1 MQELDT
7 VLKNGIKDLDKE
19 VKKKQTSKNDIE
31 RKGYLNPEFKT
42 IYLRNSKVF
51 GSKDKKEEGVR
62 KPRNILAERIIKPR
76 CASDFSSKYL
86 EKLRALLPILKEAD
100 DITDKALLNKITA
113 AGIDFKERQSVGN
126 AIYNLVAL
134 GNVMIKMNGRARES
148 LIVLK
153 SEL

>member
-1 MQELDT
+1 MQELDK
-7 VLKNGIKDLDKE
+7 VLKNAIKDLDKE

-31 RKGYLNPEFKT
+31 TEGYLNPEFRT
-42 IYLRNSKVF
+42 IYFKHSEIF
-51 GSKDKKEEGVR
+51 GKKEEGAR
-62 KPRNILAERIIKPR
+62 KPRNTLAERIIKPR
-76 CASDFSSKYL
+76 SVSDFSPKYL
-86 EKLRALLPILKEAD
+86 AKLRALLPILKEAD

-134 GNVMIKMNGRARES
+134 GNVMVKMNGRIRES
-148 LIVLK
+148 LTVLK

>member
-1 MQELDT
+1 MQELDKELDK
-7 VLKNGIKDLDKE
+7 VLNNAIKELDKE
-19 VKKKQTSKNDIE
+19 VKKGQTTKSDIQEGIYCNEEFRTIYFKHSEIFGNKDKVE
-31 RKGYLNPEFKT
+31 RK
-42 IYLRNSKVF
+42 RNT
-51 GSKDKKEEGVR
+51 
-62 KPRNILAERIIKPR
+62 LAERIIKPR
-76 CASDFSSKYL
+76 SASDFSLKYL

-134 GNVMIKMNGRARES
+134 GNVMVKMNGRIRES
-148 LIVLK
+148 LTVLK